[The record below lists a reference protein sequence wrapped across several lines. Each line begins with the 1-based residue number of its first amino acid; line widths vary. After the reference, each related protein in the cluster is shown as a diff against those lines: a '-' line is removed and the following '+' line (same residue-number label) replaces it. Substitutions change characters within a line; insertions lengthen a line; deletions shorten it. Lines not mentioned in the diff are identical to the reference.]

1 MEEALMMALAVS
13 LLPDLIR
20 RGSHGPAPIQL
31 LPDPVCFTM
40 VNAAFYLRSMPT
52 CTCAF
57 GWIYALQQYIYIQTL
72 AWETRGREQR
82 IRKEIITALGLAAL
96 DT

>member
-1 MEEALMMALAVS
+1 MALAVS

-31 LPDPVCFTM
+31 LPAPAPALFTM

-57 GWIYALQQYIYIQTL
+57 GWIYAFQQYTYTQTL

>member
-1 MEEALMMALAVS
+1 MVPAVS
-13 LLPDLIR
+13 LSPDLIR

-31 LPDPVCFTM
+31 LPDPAPARFTM

-72 AWETRGREQR
+72 AWETRVREQR